1 MAEEDVAKADW
12 EERSRRLL
20 DLLEP
25 VALTFLYF
33 YSLFSWIW
41 GLVFGIVA
49 MAQCK
54 LDANKRVGKTC
65 IILAVVNFVLIT
77 CLVVAYVIIVIFA
90 AGTWAYLVSPSAAA
104 GG

>member
-1 MAEEDVAKADW
+1 
-12 EERSRRLL
+12 
-20 DLLEP
+20 
-25 VALTFLYF
+25 
-33 YSLFSWIW
+33 
-41 GLVFGIVA
+41 

-54 LDANKRVGKTC
+54 LDANKRVGKIC

-77 CLVVAYVIIVIFA
+77 CLVVAYVIIIIFA